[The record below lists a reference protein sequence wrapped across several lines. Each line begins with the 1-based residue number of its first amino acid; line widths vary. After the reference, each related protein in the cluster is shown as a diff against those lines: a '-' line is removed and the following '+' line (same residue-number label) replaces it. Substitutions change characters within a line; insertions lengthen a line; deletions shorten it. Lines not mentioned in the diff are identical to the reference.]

1 MIELASLENSK
12 SSPDTDQV
20 KLLNSITFIG
30 LFNSFDRT
38 HALLK
43 KLREKGS
50 TDILE
55 IKDDMIK
62 LRNRTFQ
69 IFLRVSSILSSY
81 KDKFRIENNSHDC
94 DFCPD
99 VARIYKDYHV
109 WCDFCFKK
117 EFGGEIEK

>member
-1 MIELASLENSK
+1 MIELASLENNK
-12 SSPDTDQV
+12 SSPDTDRV
-20 KLLNSITFIG
+20 KPLSAVIFIGLLNS
-30 LFNSFDRT
+30 FDHT

-43 KLREKGS
+43 KLRKKGS

-69 IFLRVSSILSSY
+69 IFLRINSILDSY
-81 KDKFRIENNSHDC
+81 KDEFRIENNSNDC

-99 VARIYKDYHV
+99 VARIYKDFHV
-109 WCDFCFKK
+109 WCECCYEK
-117 EFGGEIEK
+117 EYGGNI